1 MRKTKRLVLSV
12 ERLRNLTPS
21 QLGRAVGG
29 EPINIEES
37 VNVLCNTFDVD
48 CDNTLTDTNLTTI
61 GLTNNTLTNTLM
73 NTEF

>member
-21 QLGRAVGG
+21 ELGRAVGG
-29 EPINIEES
+29 EPINLEES

-48 CDNTLTDTNLTTI
+48 CDNTLTDNLTTYTI
-61 GLTNNTLTNTLM
+61 TNNTLTNTLV
-73 NTEF
+73 NTEL